1 MMKLSPI
8 LKMLGVNV
16 PEEALKQIE
25 VIIPQ
30 IPARLAE
37 AVQTI
42 NGVIQR
48 TDERLAAIED
58 RLTTMESQNRA
69 FINLL
74 AKENN
79 GKRNR
84 NIDSPGRSSNP
95 GSN

>member
-1 MMKLSPI
+1 MKLSPI

-48 TDERLAAIED
+48 TDERLTAIED
-58 RLTTMESQNRA
+58 RLTTMELL
-69 FINLL
+69 INLL
-74 AKENN
+74 VKENN
-79 GKRNR
+79 GKRTR